1 MFPLNGAVSLLS
13 SDAVGV
19 ALTFQKLTSS
29 MVVALDTASSA
40 SEILDTVGGSSE

>member
-1 MFPLNGAVSLLS
+1 MFPLDGAVSLLS

-29 MVVALDTASSA
+29 MVVALDTASGA
-40 SEILDTVGGSSE
+40 SKVLDTVGGSSE